1 MIILIIIG
9 LLDAVGNL
17 KYFIMN
23 EYTFVNWTAPFTLNV
38 TDTILYFT
46 YSIKVNRSFDGGKI
60 VSVHNHT
67 ADEYIVTSD
76 ESSPCGRFDITVTPV
91 NGAGNGTSTTIV
103 GYLFTSDDSCVVT
116 NCASCW
122 ITAGNTMLHSMLKL
136 TSCSASI

>member
-1 MIILIIIG
+1 MEQFDYFWINDHTNPNIIG

-23 EYTFVNWTAPFTLNV
+23 RYTVVNWTAPFTLNV
-38 TDTILYFT
+38 TDTRSDYT
-46 YSIKVNRSFDGGKI
+46 YSIKVNRFFDGGKI

-67 ADEYIVTSD
+67 ADEYIVRSG

-91 NGAGNGTSTTIV
+91 NGVGEGTSMTIV

-116 NCASCW
+116 TSAGLAW
-122 ITAGNTMLHSMLKL
+122 KITAGISY
-136 TSCSASI
+136 